1 MRKLGIVIALAA
13 GVFGFA
19 GCGASSKPQAAVGV
33 DSGVRFADCMRAHGI
48 ANFPDPGAGGG
59 VQINA
64 APGMNP
70 ASPAFG
76 AAQKACGGGPGGP
89 GAVHMTEAEKL
100 KAIAFAKC
108 MRTHGV
114 PDFPD
119 PIYSAPSGGGPVL
132 VLRGMFFAPPP
143 GFNPMAPG
151 IRQAAGD
158 CGLPLPGVRRTTAP

>member
-19 GCGASSKPQAAVGV
+19 GCGSSSKPQAAVSV

-48 ANFPDPGAGGG
+48 SNFPDPGTGGG

-76 AAQKACGGGPGGP
+76 AAQKACGGGAGGP
-89 GAVHMTEAEKL
+89 GAVQMTEAEK
-100 KAIAFAKC
+100 
-108 MRTHGV
+108 V
-114 PDFPD
+114 
-119 PIYSAPSGGGPVL
+119 
-132 VLRGMFFAPPP
+132 
-143 GFNPMAPG
+143 
-151 IRQAAGD
+151 
-158 CGLPLPGVRRTTAP
+158 